1 MEPLQRSG
9 LFPDALSGIMDPLKA
24 QDLCIVA
31 QLAKGGHAR
40 VALET
45 QRPECLLES
54 QSVGY
59 SLFAYL
65 QCIWVRPEMPD
76 LLRRE
81 FLLRAHTAPPSDYFI
96 LSQMRFL

>member
-24 QDLCIVA
+24 QNLCIVA

-65 QCIWVRPEMPD
+65 QCIWIRPEMPD

-81 FLLRAHTAPPSDYFI
+81 FLLRAHTAPPSDHFI
-96 LSQMRFL
+96 LSQMRCL